1 MLDVGRA
8 PLRPMNTMRFRTPLP
23 SSFETLFIDLFKDID
38 ETGEAPRP
46 SPVSISSLEAAWD
59 VAARARALPAQEA
72 VNRDA
77 RRTAYGDESAGTA
90 DLSLDPH
97 KILSELG
104 LHSEAT
110 EAEIAVLRREFAL
123 RNHPDRV
130 PADLREIAT
139 QRMMIANDLMDR
151 YLARLRRS
159 TVNNR

>member
-1 MLDVGRA
+1 
-8 PLRPMNTMRFRTPLP
+8 MRFRTPLP
-23 SSFETLFIDLFKDID
+23 SSFETLFIDLFKDTD

-46 SPVSISSLEAAWD
+46 SPVSISSLEAAWG
-59 VAARARALPAQEA
+59 VAARVRALPAQES

-77 RRTAYGDESAGTA
+77 RRIAYNDESAGT
-90 DLSLDPH
+90 DVSLDPH

-110 EAEIAVLRREFAL
+110 EAEIALLRREFAL

-151 YLARLRRS
+151 HLAKLRRS
-159 TVNNR
+159 TG

>member
-1 MLDVGRA
+1 
-8 PLRPMNTMRFRTPLP
+8 MRFRTPLP
-23 SSFETLFIDLFKDID
+23 SSFETLFIDLFKDTD

-46 SPVSISSLEAAWD
+46 SPVSISSLDAARG
-59 VAARARALPAQEA
+59 VAARARAFPAQEG

-77 RRTAYGDESAGTA
+77 RRIAYNDESAGA
-90 DLSLDPH
+90 DYVSLDLQ

-110 EAEIAVLRREFAL
+110 EAEIALLRREFAL

-151 YLARLRRS
+151 HLAKLRRS
-159 TVNNR
+159 TG

>member
-1 MLDVGRA
+1 
-8 PLRPMNTMRFRTPLP
+8 MRFRTPLP
-23 SSFETLFIDLFKDID
+23 SNFETLFIDLFKDAD

-46 SPVSISSLEAAWD
+46 SHPFSIGSLEAAWD
-59 VAARARALPAQEA
+59 VAAQARALPVREG

-77 RRTAYGDESAGTA
+77 RRIAYSDESDGAH
-90 DLSLDPH
+90 DVSLDPH
-97 KILSELG
+97 RILSELG
-104 LHSEAT
+104 LHSKAT

-151 YLARLRRS
+151 YLAKLRRS
-159 TVNNR
+159 AG

>member
-1 MLDVGRA
+1 
-8 PLRPMNTMRFRTPLP
+8 MRFRTPLP
-23 SSFETLFIDLFKDID
+23 STFETLFIDLFKDTD

-46 SPVSISSLEAAWD
+46 SPVSISSLDAAWG
-59 VAARARALPAQEA
+59 VAARARAFPVQEG

-77 RRTAYGDESAGTA
+77 RRVAYSNESAGT
-90 DLSLDPH
+90 DEVSLDPH

-110 EAEIAVLRREFAL
+110 EAEIALLRREFAL

-151 YLARLRRS
+151 HLAKLRRS

>member
-1 MLDVGRA
+1 
-8 PLRPMNTMRFRTPLP
+8 MRFRTPLP
-23 SSFETLFIDLFKDID
+23 STFETLFIDLFKDTD

-46 SPVSISSLEAAWD
+46 SPVSISSLDAAWG
-59 VAARARALPAQEA
+59 VASRARAFPAQEG

-77 RRTAYGDESAGTA
+77 RRVAYSNESAGT
-90 DLSLDPH
+90 DEVSLDPH

-110 EAEIAVLRREFAL
+110 EAEIALLRREFAL

-151 YLARLRRS
+151 YLAKLRRS
-159 TVNNR
+159 TG